1 MTFLKT
7 FDRRAAGLVIFAGF
21 ITLAFATQG
30 SAVPNAP
37 AGASDALIASGRAP
51 MDQDAA
57 RVSQTAA
64 DSVCEKQNWP
74 YYSEECLRGEGGGSA
89 PRQVHL
95 QPAAVEPAKS
105 TPILASTNTAERKP
119 TEFRQVTETPRRRK
133 MRQTPHYA
141 SRRISRPQVMQ
152 REDSEQLP
160 LTW

>member
-7 FDRRAAGLVIFAGF
+7 FDRRTAGLIIFAGF

-57 RVSQTAA
+57 RVSLTAA

-89 PRQVHL
+89 P
-95 QPAAVEPAKS
+95 
-105 TPILASTNTAERKP
+105 ASSSP
-119 TEFRQVTETPRRRK
+119 TTGCCRAGEADTYPRLYKHRRA
-133 MRQTPHYA
+133 QA
-141 SRRISRPQVMQ
+141 N
-152 REDSEQLP
+152 
-160 LTW
+160 